1 MKIVSWN
8 ANCKFREKCTDVAKL
23 GADIYV
29 IQECENPE
37 TSKNTEY
44 REFVKNGF
52 WIGDIPFKGL
62 MVFSKNPEIKLVL
75 HNWGTQGYRF
85 FLPIEVNDQFTLV
98 GSWACNPYIEE
109 FTDFIHATKKN
120 IDKRT
125 IIIGDLNS
133 NVIFDKNHF
142 KSGKTH
148 SKIIKELREIG
159 LEDIYHNKSGDE
171 QGKEKVP
178 TFYLYRH
185 LDKPYHIDHCFA
197 TPDLI
202 KKMMIHARWQ
212 WLSLSDHL
220 PIEIELS
227 NPNEK

>member
-8 ANCKFREKCTDVAKL
+8 ANCKFREKYTDVAKL

-62 MVFSKNPEIKLVL
+62 MVFSQNPEIKLVL

-197 TPDLI
+197 TPDSI

>member
-8 ANCKFREKCTDVAKL
+8 ANCKFREKYTDVAKL

-62 MVFSKNPEIKLVL
+62 MVFSQNPEIKLVL